1 MHHEPTAHPEPTPI
15 PAQPEQ
21 LGIAGRLARQFL
33 NSPLTPLFAI
43 VGLLLGLAA
52 VLITPKEEEPQIEV
66 TFADVFIPFP
76 GATPQEVEQL
86 VTTPAEQVISELN
99 DIDTLYSFSR
109 PGGAVLIVAFKVGK
123 PRQQALVDLYN
134 QLMSNRDW
142 LPANLGVGEPLIK
155 PRAIDDVPV
164 LALTLWSK
172 QATTTAEQLTQIA
185 HGLETELK
193 RVPGTR
199 QIQTLGRH
207 DSLVTVTIDPVRLNA
222 FGVDWPT
229 VTQALQSANQQQ
241 APLSLSQNNRQ
252 IALQVGEFLSSAQEV
267 GQLIIASHQGKPVYL
282 ADVATIQDG
291 ADVPTA
297 NVWMSQQGQI
307 YPAVTL
313 TVAKQPGVNAVEL
326 NRALQARVSQVQ
338 NILIPAGVE
347 VTLSRDYG
355 QTANEK
361 ANTLIAKLI
370 FATTAVVLLVWLSMG
385 WREALVVGAAIVLTL
400 ALTLFAS
407 WAWGF
412 TLNRISLF
420 ALIFSIG
427 ILVDDAIVVVEN
439 IHRHQA
445 KGGNWRDAIPQA
457 VDEVGGPTILATLTV
472 IAALL
477 PMAFV
482 SGMMGPYMSPI
493 PINAS
498 SGMLISLAV
507 AFIVTPWLAFHLLR
521 SHSTGPSQPLNV
533 DASTASNS
541 NKNWEQKATH
551 GLAVWLGLFLQGAG
565 ARKARRKLGLVVAL
579 LLLIAMVLP
588 VAELVVLKMLPFDN
602 KSEFQVMVD
611 MPEGTPLETSQALL
625 QQLAHEVEK
634 LPEVTSVQLYAGTSA
649 PTNFNGLVRH
659 YFLRASPEL
668 GDLQV
673 NLKGKHDRHRASHL
687 IAREAR
693 ERLTPIAQ
701 AAGARIKVVEIP
713 PGPPVWSP
721 ILAEVY
727 GPTQTLREQAAAK
740 LEQVFTA
747 TQDIVDIDVD
757 IPSIQEQWL
766 IHIDRA
772 RASRLGISETTIR
785 NTLAG
790 AIAGQDV
797 TQLHNAGVEGMGQK
811 YAKPIRLRI
820 SEGDKVDLQGVLA
833 LTLTSAQGKAIPLG
847 ELVQIR
853 LGTQPHSIMHKN
865 QQPLVMVTADM
876 AGSLDSP
883 LYGMAEI
890 ASTLGK
896 QHPEWPQTLI
906 DAPNGLSGVGIK
918 WDGEWKITY
927 ETFRDMGLAYSVG
940 LLLIYFL
947 VVAQFRS
954 YLVPLIIMVPIP
966 LTLIGVM
973 PGHALLGAPFTATS
987 MIGMIALAGIIVR
1000 NSILLVDFINQQ
1012 RAAGVE
1018 LATAVIEA
1026 GRVRAKPIILTA
1038 LAAMIGALF
1047 IVDDPIF
1054 SGLAISL
1061 LFGLFASTLLTLLVI
1076 PVLYFLYL
1084 QAQDR
1089 NNAVSGMSAA
1099 TETGLEPAIGHSE
1112 RSDHAESS
1120 DHSERSEGDL

>member
-1 MHHEPTAHPEPTPI
+1 MHPEPSNGANTSS
-15 PAQPEQ
+15 
-21 LGIAGRLARQFL
+21 LGIAGRLAQQFL
-33 NSPLTPLFAI
+33 QSPLTPMFAI
-43 VGLLLGLAA
+43 IGLLLGLAA
-52 VLITPKEEEPQIEV
+52 ILVTPKEEEPQIEV
-66 TFADVFIPFP
+66 TFADIFIPFP

-86 VTTPAEQVISELN
+86 VTTPAEQVISELQ
-99 DIDTLYSFSR
+99 DIDTLYSFSK
-109 PGGAVLIVAFKVGK
+109 PGGAMLIVAFKVGK

-142 LPANLGVGEPLIK
+142 LPSNLGVGEPLIK

-164 LALTLWSK
+164 MALTLWSK
-172 QATTTAEQLTQIA
+172 QASTTAEQLTQIA

-193 RVPGTR
+193 RVTGTR

-207 DSLVTVTIDPVRLNA
+207 DSLVLVTVDPVKLNS
-222 FGVDWPT
+222 FGIDWPT
-229 VTQALQSANQQQ
+229 LTQILQTANQQQ
-241 APLSLSQNNRQ
+241 APLSLTQDNRQ
-252 IALQVGEFLSSAQEV
+252 VSLQVGDFLRSAQEV
-267 GQLIIASHQGKPVYL
+267 RDLVIASHDGKPVYL
-282 ADVATIQDG
+282 ADVATVEDG
-291 ADVPTA
+291 ADTPVS

-313 TVAKQPGVNAVEL
+313 TVAKQPGINAVTL
-326 NRALQARVSQVQ
+326 NQALQGRLDQVK
-338 NILIPAGVE
+338 NVLIPEGVE
-347 VTLSRDYG
+347 LTISRDYG
-355 QTANEK
+355 QTASEK

-370 FATTAVVLLVWLSMG
+370 FATTAVVLLVWLTMG

-439 IHRHQA
+439 IHRHQSS
-445 KGGNWRDAIPQA
+445 GGNWRQAIPLA

-521 SHSTGPSQPLNV
+521 QHHQGNPT
-533 DASTASNS
+533 DAPTPQS
-541 NKNWEQKATH
+541 WEQKAAQ
-551 GLAVWLGLFLQGAG
+551 GLGNWLGLFLQGPG
-565 ARKARRKLGLVVAL
+565 APKARRTLGLVVAL
-579 LLLIAMVLP
+579 LLLMAMALP
-588 VAELVVLKMLPFDN
+588 VAEWVVLKMLPFDN

-611 MPEGTPLETSQALL
+611 LPEGTPLENTQALL
-625 QQLAHEVEK
+625 QQLAHEVEQE
-634 LPEVTSVQLYAGTSA
+634 PEVTSVQIYAGTSA

-673 NLKGKHDRHRASHL
+673 NLLGKHDRSRTSHA
-687 IAREAR
+687 IAREVR
-693 ERLTPIAQ
+693 ERLTPLAL

-727 GPTQTLREQAAAK
+727 GPTQSMREQAAAQV
-740 LEQVFTA
+740 EQAFQNSA
-747 TQDIVDIDVD
+747 DIVDIDVD
-757 IPSIQEQWL
+757 IPARQEQWQV
-766 IHIDRA
+766 HINRDRA
-772 RASRLGISETTIR
+772 VRLGISESAIR
-785 NTLAG
+785 NTLAA
-790 AIAGQDV
+790 AISGQDV
-797 TQLHNAGVEGMGQK
+797 TQLHNAGIEGLGQK
-811 YAKPIRLRI
+811 YAKPVHLKVAD
-820 SEGDKVDLQGVLA
+820 GDKVNLQGVLS
-833 LTLTSAQGKAIPLG
+833 LTLPSAAGHAVPLG
-847 ELVQIR
+847 ELVTIEI
-853 LGTQPHSIMHKN
+853 GTNPHPILHKN
-865 QQPLVMVTADM
+865 QQPMVMVTADM
-876 AGSLDSP
+876 AGQLDSP

-890 ASTLGK
+890 ASKLTE

-906 DAPNGLSGVGIK
+906 DAPDGLSGVGIK
-918 WDGEWKITY
+918 WDGEWKITF

-966 LTLIGVM
+966 LTLVGVM

-1018 LATAVIEA
+1018 LATAVMSA
-1026 GRVRAKPIILTA
+1026 GQVRAKPIILTA

-1047 IVDDPIF
+1047 ILDDPIF

-1061 LFGLFASTLLTLLVI
+1061 LFGLFASTLLTLVVI
-1076 PVLYFLYL
+1076 PVLYYLYL
-1084 QAQDR
+1084 HAR
-1089 NNAVSGMSAA
+1089 
-1099 TETGLEPAIGHSE
+1099 EPAMTALVPESLPELANIPE
-1112 RSDHAESS
+1112 RPD
-1120 DHSERSEGDL
+1120 GDL